1 MPNLVIK
8 KNNEAQAIK
17 NAMAKKNQVRV
28 KAQRGKESTQRTRK
42 KRSNSATQGIKFQ
55 LVNFLT
61 QHSSQTFDFR
71 ELCKRLLLKDKKSKI
86 KLEEYV
92 QELVFSE
99 TIIKNDDGTFQI
111 NTEPEDVT
119 GIIDFVNANFAFL
132 VAPGVENDLWIA
144 AEDLMG
150 ALNGDKVKAHIYETG
165 RGKKLE
171 GKVVE
176 IIDRAKDTFV
186 GKIQILAKYAFV
198 IPDTRKMFYDI
209 FVPKDRIGKAKDG
222 DKVIVK
228 ITKYPQGNDNPEGVV
243 TQVLGKAGEHNTE
256 IHAIMAEYGLPF
268 QFTEE
273 LENEA
278 GALPTVISEAEINK
292 RRDFR
297 NITTFTID
305 PEDAKDFDDAL
316 SFEFLEN
323 GNYEI
328 GVHIA
333 DVSHYILPGTEL
345 ENEAYKRATSVYL
358 VDRTIPML
366 PEKLSNELCSLRP
379 NEDKLT
385 FSAVFELD
393 KKSKIINQWF
403 GRTVIHS
410 NRRFSYEQA
419 QEILENKEGEYSTEL
434 SILNDLAKKMR
445 DERMRKGAISFE
457 TDEVKFKLDEKGT
470 PLSVYLK
477 IRKDAHKL
485 IEEFMLLAN
494 KKVAEFVYNK
504 EKGRNKLTMVYRIHE
519 RPDTEKLKTLA
530 TFVKKFG
537 YVIETE
543 GNKIS
548 HSLNEM
554 MEQAEQR
561 PEGNALQNL
570 AIRTMAKAR
579 YSTEPMGHFGLA
591 FNHYSHFTSPI
602 RRYPDVMAHRLLQ
615 IYLDGGESQPAAFY
629 EEKCKHSS
637 EREKNAAD
645 AERASIKYKQ
655 VELMHLNGNGVFEG
669 VVTGVTEFGV
679 YVELVENHC
688 EGLVRMADIGD
699 DFYEH
704 DPKNY
709 RIVGKHTGN
718 IISFGDKVFVK
729 VKATNLEKRN
739 IDLIFVKNPPKDLK
753 EKKSG
758 TPSAQNDEL
767 LKRGFKEEYGFEL

>member
-1 MPNLVIK
+1 
-8 KNNEAQAIK
+8 
-17 NAMAKKNQVRV
+17 MAKKSQIRV
-28 KAQRGKESTQRTRK
+28 KAQRGKDSSQRTRK
-42 KRSNSATQGIKFQ
+42 KRANSATQGIKFQ
-55 LVNFLT
+55 LVTFLT
-61 QHSSQTFDFR
+61 QHSSQSFDFK

-99 TIIKNDDGTFQI
+99 TIIKKDDGSLQI
-111 NTEPEDVT
+111 NSEPDDVT
-119 GIIDFVNANFAFL
+119 GTIDFVNANFAFL
-132 VAPGVENDLWIA
+132 VAPGVENDLWISS
-144 AEDLMG
+144 EDLMG

-176 IIDRAKDTFV
+176 ILERAKDTFV

-198 IPDTRKMFYDI
+198 TPDTRKMFYDI

-228 ITKYPQGNDNPEGVV
+228 ISKYPEGNDNPEGIV

-268 QFTEE
+268 QFTDE
-273 LENEA
+273 LESEA
-278 GALPTVISEAEINK
+278 GTLSTVITDSEINK

-297 NITTFTID
+297 KITTFTID

-316 SFEFLEN
+316 SFEELPN

-333 DVSHYILPGTEL
+333 DVTHYILPDTEL
-345 ENEAYKRATSVYL
+345 EKEAYKRATSVYL

-385 FSAVFELD
+385 FSAVFEID
-393 KKSKIINQWF
+393 KKAKIINQWF

-419 QEILENKEGEYSTEL
+419 QEIMDNNEGGFVKEL
-434 SILNDLAKKMR
+434 LILNDLAKKMR
-445 DERMRKGAISFE
+445 DERMKKGAISFE

-477 IRKDAHKL
+477 VRKDTHKL

-504 EKGRNKLTMVYRIHE
+504 EKGKNKLTMVYRVHE
-519 RPDTEKLKTLA
+519 RPDQEKLKTLSV
-530 TFVKKFG
+530 FVKKLG
-537 YVIETE
+537 YNIETE

-548 HSLNEM
+548 QSLNEM
-554 MEQAEQR
+554 MEQAVDK

-579 YSTEPMGHFGLA
+579 YSTEAIGHFGLA
-591 FNHYSHFTSPI
+591 FSHYSHFTSPI
-602 RRYPDVMAHRLLQ
+602 RRYPDMMAHRLLQ
-615 IYLDGGESQPAAFY
+615 IYLNNGESASAATF

-655 VELMHLNGNGVFEG
+655 VELMHLNGTGVFEG

-718 IISFGDKVFVK
+718 IISFGEKVFVK

-739 IDLIFVKNPPKDLK
+739 IDLIFVKNLPKNQKIKGVDSSS
-753 EKKSG
+753 EKIE
-758 TPSAQNDEL
+758 N
-767 LKRGFKEEYGFEL
+767 LKRGFKEEYGFDL

>member
-1 MPNLVIK
+1 
-8 KNNEAQAIK
+8 
-17 NAMAKKNQVRV
+17 MAKKSQIRV
-28 KAQRGKESTQRTRK
+28 KAQRGKDTSQRTRK
-42 KRSNSATQGIKFQ
+42 KRANSATQGIKFQ
-55 LVNFLT
+55 LVTFLT
-61 QHSSQTFDFR
+61 QHSSQSFDFK

-99 TIIKNDDGTFQI
+99 TIIKKDDGSLQI
-111 NTEPEDVT
+111 NTEPDDVT
-119 GIIDFVNANFAFL
+119 GTIDFVNANFAFL
-132 VAPGVENDLWIA
+132 VSPGVENDLWISS
-144 AEDLMG
+144 EDLMG

-176 IIDRAKDTFV
+176 ILERAKDTFV

-198 IPDTRKMFYDI
+198 TPDTRKMFYDI

-228 ITKYPQGNDNPEGVV
+228 ISKYPEGNDNPEGVV

-268 QFTEE
+268 QFTDE
-273 LENEA
+273 LESEA
-278 GALPTVISEAEINK
+278 GTLSTVITESEINK

-297 NITTFTID
+297 NISTFTID

-316 SFEFLEN
+316 SFEELPN

-333 DVSHYILPGTEL
+333 DVTHYILPDTEL
-345 ENEAYKRATSVYL
+345 EKEAYKRATSVYL

-385 FSAVFELD
+385 FSAVFEID
-393 KKSKIINQWF
+393 KKAKIIKEWF

-419 QEILENKEGEYSTEL
+419 QEIMDANEGEFVKEL
-434 SILNDLAKKMR
+434 LILNDLAKKMR
-445 DERMRKGAISFE
+445 DERMKKGAISFE

-477 IRKDAHKL
+477 IRKDTHKL

-504 EKGRNKLTMVYRIHE
+504 EKGKNKLTMVYRVHE
-519 RPDTEKLKTLA
+519 RPDQEKLKTLSV
-530 TFVKKFG
+530 FVKKLG
-537 YVIETE
+537 YNIETE

-548 HSLNEM
+548 QSLNEM
-554 MEQAEQR
+554 MEQAVDK

-579 YSTEPMGHFGLA
+579 YSTEPLGHFGLA
-591 FNHYSHFTSPI
+591 FSHYSHFTSPI
-602 RRYPDVMAHRLLQ
+602 RRYPDMMAHRLLQ
-615 IYLDGGESQPAAFY
+615 IYLNGGESASASTF

-718 IISFGDKVFVK
+718 IISFGEKVFVK
-729 VKATNLEKRN
+729 VKSTNLEKRN
-739 IDLIFVKNPPKDLK
+739 IDLIFVKNLPKSLK
-753 EKKSG
+753 NKGTDSSSEK
-758 TPSAQNDEL
+758 TEN
-767 LKRGFKEEYGFEL
+767 LKRGFKEEYGFDL